1 VNLRCKK
8 FFLTN
13 FAIEDACEK
22 TSHPRGMVSWCIQ
35 RQFQESTRG
44 RTSCAPSAMPTPK
57 SRRSIISINR
67 NFLSMSG
74 GPCQINNIPRKNG
87 DKGACGGKKPSTTK
101 IVEDGGTFGGKK
113 KKGPQTQ
120 KQIAQMTHSAESR
133 RHTRREKMSGGEGTK
148 EREKG
153 VPEARRRKRQNYSN
167 PNKFKK
173 FHPFCVTF
181 EISLLTS
188 EPTRSNNHFILK
200 GYPLL
205 GFGNAG

>member
-1 VNLRCKK
+1 
-8 FFLTN
+8 
-13 FAIEDACEK
+13 
-22 TSHPRGMVSWCIQ
+22 M
-35 RQFQESTRG
+35 
-44 RTSCAPSAMPTPK
+44 
-57 SRRSIISINR
+57 
-67 NFLSMSG
+67 
-74 GPCQINNIPRKNG
+74 
-87 DKGACGGKKPSTTK
+87 
-101 IVEDGGTFGGKK
+101 KK
-113 KKGPQTQ
+113 KKGSQIQ
-120 KQIAQMTHSAESR
+120 KQIAQMKHSAKAGGTPE
-133 RHTRREKMSGGEGTK
+133 EKKMSGGEGTK

-173 FHPFCVTF
+173 FHPFGVTF